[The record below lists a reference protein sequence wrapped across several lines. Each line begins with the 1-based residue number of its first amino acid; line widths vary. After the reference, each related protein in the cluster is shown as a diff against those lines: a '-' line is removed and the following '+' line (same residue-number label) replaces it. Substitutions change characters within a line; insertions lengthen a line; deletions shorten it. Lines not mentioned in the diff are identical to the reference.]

1 MEKIFRDTFLF
12 IRKIM
17 IASVHRM
24 IIWFNQLIDRV
35 ILGEPW

>member
-1 MEKIFRDTFLF
+1 MENFFKDILTI
-12 IRKIM
+12 IRKIL
-17 IASVHRM
+17 IAAIRRV